1 MSTGKLTPDIDSIN
15 LYREKPILLH
25 GYIWPFVLLYSIW
38 LGYWFGTLGATEY
51 VELGLIGVAVISVL
65 HVLTALFC
73 YWFVSVRC
81 LLMFRKEKLVSQA
94 TFAKVIPP
102 ANSGYPAIVPI
113 FHTKS
118 IATERLTHYFFYQRL
133 KYTFDSDDKESIH
146 AVRFP
151 LSWSLREYKDWR
163 GYTSEEGIKIAKEN
177 YGDNHLRLSVPPFME
192 LFLERAT
199 APFFVFQ
206 VFSVFL
212 WCLDE
217 YWLYPIMT
225 LVLLVLFESGLV
237 MQQLKNLKEI
247 RSMGAQPYRIHVY
260 RNRKW
265 NTISSED
272 IVAGDIVSVTQSVQ
286 EKLIPCDLLLLRGT
300 CIVDES
306 MLTGESIP
314 VTKEPV
320 ESLTNMKPID
330 FGEDD
335 KMHVLFGGTKI
346 VQMTPPAKYAG
357 LPKAPDNGCLCFVL
371 RTGLSTCQGRLL
383 KTIMFSVKAI
393 TANNL
398 ETLAFIAFLL
408 VFAITASAYVWIVGT
423 ADPRRNRY
431 KLFLECTLIIT
442 SVIPQEL
449 PIELSLAVNTSLA
462 SLSKMLIYCTEPFR
476 IPLAGRV
483 DICCFDK
490 TGTLT
495 EDEVV
500 VEGVTGLNGELA
512 EKIIPV
518 RKCPLPTIQV
528 LASAH
533 ALVHSESGLLGD
545 PLEKAMLKAV
555 GWSLNAEGV
564 VHGKTTPRSPPL
576 RIYQRFRF
584 TSQLRRMSTV
594 VGYQGTTDVDLT
606 YMACVKGSPEVLKS
620 MFVDL
625 PMDYDDAYLQMA
637 RRGARVLALGH
648 KTLGRLSHQQ
658 VRELEREEVESNLT
672 FAGFVVISCPL
683 KPDSLKVIQML
694 KSSSH
699 HVTMV
704 TGDNPLTACHVS
716 DLLGITRKDMPILV
730 FTPPNELDDSWHWQS
745 VDDKVV
751 VPCGTVTTTREL
763 ARKYEFCLT
772 GDGIEELRRISSSS
786 SGSCESL
793 LNCMLPKAKVLSRV
807 APSQKEFVLASLR
820 ELGYTTLMC
829 GDGTNDVGALKQAH
843 VGVALLNQTPIMTPA
858 KNGVKS
864 AYQLPLSVTQ
874 PQSGRHRQ
882 PFGNSKTLQDLA
894 ADDEVPIVRL
904 GDASIAAPFTAKM
917 SSAIGV
923 CHIIRQGRCTL
934 VTTLQMFKILAINCL
949 ISAYS
954 LSVLFLKGFKISD
967 CQTTIQALLMTGCF
981 LFISRSK
988 PLEKLSPRRPLP
1000 NVFNLYTLL
1009 TVGGQFAV
1017 HFAALYSLMN
1027 AAEAQMPPLPEGE
1040 LIDIYAD
1047 FKPTVLNTAVYLI
1060 STALQISTI
1069 AVNYEGHPF
1078 RESLFENR
1086 PLLNGLLFATA
1097 GVVALAFG
1105 AFSDSLE
1112 LVLLDDSM
1120 RLAFFQAMIFDFV
1133 AAWMV
1138 DRLLFLLL
1146 GRVRVKKL

>member
-1 MSTGKLTPDIDSIN
+1 M
-15 LYREKPILLH
+15 
-25 GYIWPFVLLYSIW
+25 
-38 LGYWFGTLGATEY
+38 
-51 VELGLIGVAVISVL
+51 
-65 HVLTALFC
+65 
-73 YWFVSVRC
+73 
-81 LLMFRKEKLVSQA
+81 
-94 TFAKVIPP
+94 
-102 ANSGYPAIVPI
+102 
-113 FHTKS
+113 
-118 IATERLTHYFFYQRL
+118 
-133 KYTFDSDDKESIH
+133 
-146 AVRFP
+146 
-151 LSWSLREYKDWR
+151 DWR
-163 GYTSEEGIKIAKEN
+163 GYSTEDDVKIAKEI
-177 YGDNHLRLSVPPFME
+177 YGDNQLRLTVPPFME

-225 LVLLVLFESGLV
+225 LGLLVLFESGLV
-237 MQQLKNLKEI
+237 MQQLKNLREI
-247 RSMGAQPYRIHVY
+247 RSMGAQPYKIYVY
-260 RNRKW
+260 RGKKW
-265 NTISSED
+265 TMISSEQ
-272 IVAGDIVSVTQSVQ
+272 IVAGDILSVTQSVH

-314 VTKEPV
+314 VTKEPI
-320 ESLTNMKPID
+320 EALKTLKPID

-335 KMHVLFGGTKI
+335 KVHVLFGGTKI
-346 VQMTPPAKYAG
+346 VQMTAPSKQG
-357 LPKAPDNGCLCFVL
+357 GTPKAPDGGCPCFVL

-383 KTIMFSVKAI
+383 KTIMFSVKAV

-398 ETLAFIAFLL
+398 ETLAFIGFLL
-408 VFAITASAYVWIVGT
+408 IFALSASAYVWIVGT

-500 VEGVTGLNGELA
+500 VEGVTGLNGELS
-512 EKIIPV
+512 ERIVPV
-518 RKCPLPTIQV
+518 RKCPLTTVQV

-533 ALVHSESGLLGD
+533 ALVHSDEGCLGD

-555 GWSLNAEGV
+555 GWNLNSEGV
-564 VHGKTTPRSPPL
+564 VFGKSIPRSPPL
-576 RIYQRFRF
+576 RIFQRFRF
-584 TSQLRRMSTV
+584 SSQLRRMSTV
-594 VGYQGTTDVDLT
+594 VGYQNTTDVDLN

-620 MFVDL
+620 MFIDAPL
-625 PMDYDDAYLQMA
+625 DYDDAYLQMA
-637 RRGARVLALGH
+637 RRGARPSAGWFQSVSMHNLRGISYAYPAFQFY
-648 KTLGRLSHQQ
+648 SEQ
-658 VRELEREEVESNLT
+658 VRDLKRENIESDLK

-683 KPDSLKVIQML
+683 KPDSLQVIQML
-694 KSSSH
+694 KNSSH
-699 HVTMV
+699 HITMV

-716 DLLGITRKDMPILV
+716 DLLGITRKDTPVLV
-730 FTPPNELDDSWHWQS
+730 FTPPNELDEKWHWQS
-745 VDDKVV
+745 VDDKLV
-751 VPCGTVTTTREL
+751 VPLGNVSSTCEL
-763 ARKYEFCLT
+763 SQKHEFCLT
-772 GDGIEELRRISSSS
+772 GDGIEELRRQVPD
-786 SGSCESL
+786 GECRGL
-793 LNCMLPKAKVLSRV
+793 LACILPKTKVLSRV
-807 APSQKEFVLASLR
+807 APSQKEFILASLR
-820 ELGYTTLMC
+820 GLGYTTLMC

-843 VGVALLNQTPIMTPA
+843 VGVALLNQAPTVLSP
-858 KNGVKS
+858 KNGIKPT
-864 AYQLPLSVTQ
+864 QQ
-874 PQSGRHRQ
+874 PQQPAAPQQ
-882 PFGNSKTLQDLA
+882 PFLFGRRGNQQFNAQKAWEELSA
-894 ADDEVPIVRL
+894 ASAEDEVPVVRL

-917 SSAIGV
+917 SSAVGV
-923 CHIIRQGRCTL
+923 CHIIRQGRSTL

-967 CQTTIQALLMTGCF
+967 PQATIQAFLMTGCF

-988 PLEKLSPRRPLP
+988 PLEKLSKQRPLP

-1009 TVGGQFAV
+1009 TVAGQFLV
-1017 HFAALYSLMN
+1017 HFVALYMLMN
-1027 AAEAQMPPLPEGE
+1027 VAEAQMPPLPEGE
-1040 LIDIYAD
+1040 LIDIHAE

-1086 PLLNGLLFATA
+1086 PLLNGLAFATV
-1097 GVVALAFG
+1097 GTVALAFG
-1105 AFSDSLE
+1105 ALNENLDLVIMDDSL
-1112 LVLLDDSM
+1112 
-1120 RLAFFQAMIFDFV
+1120 RLTFFQAMLFDFI
-1133 AAWMV
+1133 AAWSV

-1146 GRVRVKKL
+1146 GHVRVKKL

>member
-1 MSTGKLTPDIDSIN
+1 MELAPDIDSVN
-15 LYREKPILLH
+15 LYREKHILLH
-25 GYIWPFVLLYSIW
+25 GYMWPFVALYSIW
-38 LGYWFGTLGATEY
+38 FGYWFGTLGASEY
-51 VELGLIGVAVISVL
+51 LELGLIGVAVIGVIQI
-65 HVLTALFC
+65 LTALFC
-73 YWFVSVRC
+73 FWFVPVRC
-81 LLMFRKEKLVSQA
+81 LLMFRKVNKW
-94 TFAKVIPP
+94 
-102 ANSGYPAIVPI
+102 
-113 FHTKS
+113 FHHQILDILP
-118 IATERLTHYFFYQRL
+118 IATQEMSHYFFFQRL
-133 KYTFDSDDKESIH
+133 KYTFDSDDKDSIH
-146 AVRFP
+146 AVKFP
-151 LSWSLREYKDWR
+151 LSWSLNQYKDWR
-163 GYTSEEGIKIAKEN
+163 GYGSEESVNIAKET
-177 YGDNHLRLSVPPFME
+177 YGDNHLRLSVPPFLE

-225 LVLLVLFESGLV
+225 LALLVLFESGLV
-237 MQQLKNLKEI
+237 VQQLKNLKEI
-247 RSMGAQPYRIHVY
+247 RSMSAQPYRLYVY
-260 RNRKW
+260 RNKKW
-265 NTISSED
+265 CSISSEE
-272 IVAGDIVSVTQSVQ
+272 IVACDIVSVTQSVH

-314 VTKEPV
+314 VTKEPI
-320 ESLTNMKPID
+320 EALTSMKPISFD
-330 FGEDD
+330 EDD

-346 VQMTPPAKYAG
+346 VQMTPPAKYTN
-357 LPKAPDNGCLCFVL
+357 LPKGMRVASPDNGCPCFVL

-383 KTIMFSVKAI
+383 KTIMFSVKAV

-398 ETLAFIAFLL
+398 ETLAFIGFLL

-423 ADPRRNRY
+423 SDPRRNRY

-512 EKIIPV
+512 EKIVSV
-518 RKCPLPTIQV
+518 RKCPLATVQV

-533 ALVHSESGLLGD
+533 ALVHSDSGLLGD

-555 GWSLNAEGV
+555 GWSLNSEGV
-564 VHGKTTPRSPPL
+564 VYGKTSP
-576 RIYQRFRF
+576 RFRF
-584 TSQLRRMSTV
+584 TSSLRRMSTV
-594 VGYQGTTDVDLT
+594 VGYQGTTDVDVT

-620 MFVDL
+620 MFVDA

-637 RRGARVLALGH
+637 RRGARVLALGQ
-648 KTLGRLSHQQ
+648 KTLGRLSHQE
-658 VRELEREEVESNLT
+658 VRELKREAVECNLN

-683 KPDSLKVIQML
+683 KPDSHSVIQML

-699 HVTMV
+699 HITMV

-716 DLLGITRKDMPILV
+716 NLLGITRKDTPILLLDSTCDWLFLV
-730 FTPPNELDDSWHWQS
+730 ILTFHWFLPNPVETD
-745 VDDKVV
+745 
-751 VPCGTVTTTREL
+751 RL
-763 ARKYEFCLT
+763 AKSHEFCLT
-772 GDGIEELRRISSSS
+772 GDGIEALRRDASSQRALM
-786 SGSCESL
+786 CI
-793 LNCMLPKAKVLSRV
+793 LPKTKVLSRV
-807 APSQKEFVLASLR
+807 APNQKEFILASLR
-820 ELGYTTLMC
+820 QLGYTTLMC

-843 VGVALLNQTPIMTPA
+843 VGEFFSPSCGDSFTSHSLTASSLSSSSLLGVALLNQAPTTLVSA
-858 KNGVKS
+858 KNGPK
-864 AYQLPLSVTQ
+864 APPPNPLL
-874 PQSGRHRQ
+874 GRHSQ
-882 PFGNSKTLQDLA
+882 QLTAKALQDLA
-894 ADDEVPIVRL
+894 AEDEVPIVRL

-967 CQTTIQALLMTGCF
+967 GQATIQALLMTGCF

-988 PLEKLSPRRPLP
+988 PLDKLSQKRPLP

-1017 HFAALYSLMN
+1017 HFTALYGLIT
-1027 AAEAQMPPLPEGE
+1027 AAEAQIPEGE
-1040 LIDIYAD
+1040 LIDIHAD
-1047 FKPTVLNTAVYLI
+1047 FKPTILNTAVYLI
-1060 STALQISTI
+1060 STALQVSTI

-1078 RESLFENR
+1078 RESLFENK
-1086 PLLNGLLFATA
+1086 PLLNGLAFATA
-1097 GVVALAFG
+1097 GTVALAFG
-1105 AFSDSLE
+1105 ALSDSLE
-1112 LVLLDDSM
+1112 LVLLDDHVSHATWLCLVSALTCGIS
-1120 RLAFFQAMIFDFV
+1120 RHPVGVVCWRSVSRGI
-1133 AAWMV
+1133 
-1138 DRLLFLLL
+1138 
-1146 GRVRVKKL
+1146 

>member
-1 MSTGKLTPDIDSIN
+1 
-15 LYREKPILLH
+15 
-25 GYIWPFVLLYSIW
+25 
-38 LGYWFGTLGATEY
+38 
-51 VELGLIGVAVISVL
+51 
-65 HVLTALFC
+65 
-73 YWFVSVRC
+73 
-81 LLMFRKEKLVSQA
+81 MFRKEKQISQA
-94 TFAKVIPP
+94 SYAKVSPP
-102 ANSGYPAIVPI
+102 ANSGYTSIVPI
-113 FHTKS
+113 IHKKS
-118 IATERLTHYFFYQRL
+118 IASQDVVHYFYFQRL
-133 KYTFDSDDKESIH
+133 KYTFGSDDKDSVH

-151 LSWSLREYKDWR
+151 LSWKLKEYMDWR
-163 GYTSEEGIKIAKEN
+163 GYSSEDDVKIAKET
-177 YGDNHLRLSVPPFME
+177 YGDNHLRLTVPPFRE

-225 LVLLVLFESGLV
+225 LGLLILFESGLV
-237 MQQLKNLKEI
+237 MQQLKNLREI
-247 RSMGAQPYRIHVY
+247 RSMSAQPYKVNVY
-260 RNRKW
+260 RNKKW
-265 NTISSED
+265 MLLSSEE
-272 IVAGDIVSVTQSVQ
+272 IVAGDIVSVTQSVH

-320 ESLTNMKPID
+320 EGLTHLKPIN
-330 FGEDD
+330 FSEDD

-346 VQMTPPAKYAG
+346 VQMTPPTKQSG
-357 LPKAPDNGCLCFVL
+357 IPKAPDGGCPCFVL

-383 KTIMFSVKAI
+383 KTIMFSVKAV

-398 ETLAFIAFLL
+398 ETLAFIGFLL
-408 VFAITASAYVWIVGT
+408 IFALAASAYVWIVGT

-462 SLSKMLIYCTEPFR
+462 SLSKMFIYCTEPFR

-512 EKIIPV
+512 ERIVPV
-518 RKCPLPTIQV
+518 RKCPLPTVQV

-533 ALVHSESGLLGD
+533 ALVHSDNGLLGD

-555 GWSLNAEGV
+555 GWNLNAEGV
-564 VHGKTTPRSPPL
+564 VFGKSVPRSPPL

-594 VGYQGTTDVDLT
+594 VGYQGTTDVDLS
-606 YMACVKGSPEVLKS
+606 YMVCVKGSPEVLKS
-620 MFVDL
+620 MFIDAPL
-625 PMDYDDAYLQMA
+625 DYDDAYLQMA
-637 RRGARVLALGH
+637 RRGARVLALGY
-648 KTLGRLSHQQ
+648 KELGRLSHQE
-658 VRELEREEVESNLT
+658 VRELKRENCEYDLK

-683 KPDSLKVIQML
+683 KSDSLQVIQML
-694 KSSSH
+694 KNSSH
-699 HVTMV
+699 HITMV

-716 DLLGITRKDMPILV
+716 DLLGITRKDTPVLV
-730 FTPPNELDDSWHWQS
+730 FTPPNELDEKWHWQS
-745 VDDKVV
+745 VDDKIL
-751 VPCGTVTTTREL
+751 VPLGNESSTLEL
-763 ARKYEFCLT
+763 ARKHELCLT
-772 GDGIEELRRISSSS
+772 GDGIEELRRQSPD
-786 SGSCESL
+786 GECRGL
-793 LNCMLPKAKVLSRV
+793 LAYILPKTKVLSRV

-820 ELGYTTLMC
+820 GLGYTTLMC

-843 VGVALLNQTPIMTPA
+843 VGVALLNQAPLVLSLQ
-858 KNGVKS
+858 NGSKLTQPTTKPTVPLLPLPGRRGN
-864 AYQLPLSVTQ
+864 QLPDS
-874 PQSGRHRQ
+874 R
-882 PFGNSKTLQDLA
+882 KAWEELA
-894 ADDEVPIVRL
+894 ASGEDEAAVVRL

-923 CHIIRQGRCTL
+923 CHIIRQGRSTL

-967 CQTTIQALLMTGCF
+967 GQATIQALLMTGCF
-981 LFISRSK
+981 LFISRSQ
-988 PLEKLSPRRPLP
+988 PLERLSKQRPLP

-1017 HFAALYSLMN
+1017 HFAALYGLMN
-1027 AAEAQMPPLPEGE
+1027 AAEAQMPQLPADE
-1040 LIDIYAD
+1040 LIDIHAD
-1047 FKPTVLNTAVYLI
+1047 FEPTVFNTAVYLI

-1078 RESLFENR
+1078 RESLLENR
-1086 PLLNGLLFATA
+1086 PLFNSLIFATV
-1097 GVVALAFG
+1097 GTVALAFG
-1105 AFSDSLE
+1105 FLNDSLE
-1112 LVLLDDSM
+1112 LVLMDNQL
-1120 RLAFFQAMIFDFV
+1120 RLTFFQAMIFDFV
-1133 AAWMV
+1133 AAWSV

>member
-1 MSTGKLTPDIDSIN
+1 MGKYIDSVT
-15 LYREKPILLH
+15 LYREKPVLLH
-25 GYIWPFVLLYSIW
+25 GYIWPFVALYSIW

-65 HVLTALFC
+65 HILTALFC
-73 YWFVSVRC
+73 YWFVTVRC
-81 LLMFRKEKLVSQA
+81 LLMFKKEKLVSQA

-102 ANSGYPAIVPI
+102 PNSGYPAIVPI
-113 FHTKS
+113 FHTKVQF
-118 IATERLTHYFFYQRL
+118 LYYWC
-133 KYTFDSDDKESIH
+133 ESIH
-146 AVRFP
+146 AVKFP
-151 LSWSLREYKDWR
+151 LSWSLREYKDC
-163 GYTSEEGIKIAKEN
+163 
-177 YGDNHLRLSVPPFME
+177 LRLSVPPFME

-225 LVLLVLFESGLV
+225 LILLVLFESGLV

-260 RNRKW
+260 RNKKW

-272 IVAGDIVSVTQSVQ
+272 IVAGDIVSVTQSFQ

-320 ESLTNMKPID
+320 ESLTNIKPID

-346 VQMTPPAKYAG
+346 VQMTPPAKHTG

-408 VFAITASAYVWIVGT
+408 IFAITASAYVWIVGT

-518 RKCPLPTIQV
+518 RKCPLPTVQV

-576 RIYQRFRF
+576 FRF

-648 KTLGRLSHQQ
+648 KTLGRLK
-658 VRELEREEVESNLT
+658 REDVESSLT

-683 KPDSLKVIQML
+683 KPDSMKVIQML
-694 KSSSH
+694 KTSSH
-699 HVTMV
+699 YVTMV

-716 DLLGITRKDMPILV
+716 DLLGITRKDTPTLV
-730 FTPPNELDDSWHWQS
+730 FTPPNELGMSHI
-745 VDDKVV
+745 
-751 VPCGTVTTTREL
+751 EL
-763 ARKYEFCLT
+763 TRKYEFCLT
-772 GDGIEELRRISSSS
+772 GDGIEELRRISS
-786 SGSCESL
+786 L
-793 LNCMLPKAKVLSRV
+793 LNCVLPKTKVLSRV

-843 VGVALLNQTPIMTPA
+843 VGVALLNQTPLMMPA
-858 KNGVKS
+858 KNGVKPPH
-864 AYQLPLSVTQ
+864 QLPLPLTQ
-874 PQSGRHRQ
+874 ANTGRRHQ
-882 PFGNSKTLQDLA
+882 PFGNSKALQDLGA
-894 ADDEVPIVRL
+894 EDEVPVVRL

-1017 HFAALYSLMN
+1017 HFTALYTLMN
-1027 AAEAQMPPLPEGE
+1027 AAEAQIPEGE

-1060 STALQISTI
+1060 STALQVRISTI

-1086 PLLNGLLFATA
+1086 PLLNGLVFVTA

-1112 LVLLDDSM
+1112 LVLLDNSVS
-1120 RLAFFQAMIFDFV
+1120 LVTIAAFA
-1133 AAWMV
+1133 
-1138 DRLLFLLL
+1138 
-1146 GRVRVKKL
+1146 

>member
-1 MSTGKLTPDIDSIN
+1 MSSGRLAPDIDSVN
-15 LYREKPILLH
+15 LYREKHILLH
-25 GYIWPFVLLYSIW
+25 GYMWPFVALYSIW
-38 LGYWFGTLGATEY
+38 FGYWFGTLGASEY
-51 VELGLIGVAVISVL
+51 LELGLIGVAVIGVIQI
-65 HVLTALFC
+65 LTALFC
-73 YWFVSVRC
+73 FWFVPVRC
-81 LLMFRKEKLVSQA
+81 LLMFRKEKSVSQA
-94 TFAKVIPP
+94 TFAKVVPP
-102 ANSGYPAIVPI
+102 PNTGYTTVVRI

-118 IATERLTHYFFYQRL
+118 IATQEMSHYFFFQRL
-133 KYTFDSDDKESIH
+133 KYTFDSDDKDSIH
-146 AVRFP
+146 AVKFP
-151 LSWSLREYKDWR
+151 LSWSLNQYKDWR
-163 GYTSEEGIKIAKEN
+163 GYGSEESVNIAKET
-177 YGDNHLRLSVPPFME
+177 YGDNHLRLSVPPFLE

-225 LVLLVLFESGLV
+225 LALLVLFESGLV
-237 MQQLKNLKEI
+237 VQQLKNLKEI
-247 RSMGAQPYRIHVY
+247 RSMSAQPYRLYVY
-260 RNRKW
+260 RNKKW
-265 NTISSED
+265 CSISSEE
-272 IVAGDIVSVTQSVQ
+272 IVACDIVSVTQSVH

-314 VTKEPV
+314 VTKEPI
-320 ESLTNMKPID
+320 EALTSMKPISFD
-330 FGEDD
+330 EDD

-346 VQMTPPAKYAG
+346 VQMTPPAKYTN
-357 LPKAPDNGCLCFVL
+357 LPKAPDNGCPCFVL

-383 KTIMFSVKAI
+383 KTIMFSVKAV

-398 ETLAFIAFLL
+398 ETLAFIGFLL

-423 ADPRRNRY
+423 SDPRRNRY

-512 EKIIPV
+512 EKIVSV
-518 RKCPLPTIQV
+518 RKCPLATVQV

-533 ALVHSESGLLGD
+533 ALVHSDSGLLGD

-555 GWSLNAEGV
+555 GWSLNSEGV
-564 VHGKTTPRSPPL
+564 VYGKTSPRSPPL

-584 TSQLRRMSTV
+584 TSSLRRMSTV
-594 VGYQGTTDVDLT
+594 VGYQGTTDVDVT

-620 MFVDL
+620 MFVDA

-637 RRGARVLALGH
+637 RRGARVLALGQ
-648 KTLGRLSHQQ
+648 KTLGRLSHQE
-658 VRELEREEVESNLT
+658 VRELKREAVECNLN

-683 KPDSLKVIQML
+683 KPDSHSVIQML

-699 HVTMV
+699 HITMV

-716 DLLGITRKDMPILV
+716 NLLGITRKDTPILV
-730 FTPPNELDDSWHWQS
+730 YTPSNELDAGWHWQS
-745 VDDKVV
+745 IDDKIVI
-751 VPCGTVTTTREL
+751 PCSSAPSPVETDRL
-763 ARKYEFCLT
+763 AKSHEFCLT
-772 GDGIEELRRISSSS
+772 GDGIEALRRDASSQRALM
-786 SGSCESL
+786 CI
-793 LNCMLPKAKVLSRV
+793 LPKTKVLSRV
-807 APSQKEFVLASLR
+807 APNQKEFILASLR
-820 ELGYTTLMC
+820 QLGYTTLMC

-843 VGVALLNQTPIMTPA
+843 VGVALLNQAPTTLVSA
-858 KNGVKS
+858 KNGPK
-864 AYQLPLSVTQ
+864 APPPNPLL
-874 PQSGRHRQ
+874 GRHSQ
-882 PFGNSKTLQDLA
+882 QLTAKALQDLA
-894 ADDEVPIVRL
+894 AEDEVPIVRL

-967 CQTTIQALLMTGCF
+967 GQATIQALLMTGCF

-988 PLEKLSPRRPLP
+988 PLDKLSQKRPLP

-1017 HFAALYSLMN
+1017 HFTALYGLIT

-1040 LIDIYAD
+1040 LIDIHAD
-1047 FKPTVLNTAVYLI
+1047 FKPTILNTAVYLI
-1060 STALQISTI
+1060 STALQVSTI

-1078 RESLFENR
+1078 RESLFENK
-1086 PLLNGLLFATA
+1086 PLLNGLAFATA
-1097 GVVALAFG
+1097 GTVALAFG
-1105 AFSDSLE
+1105 ALSDSLE
-1112 LVLLDDSM
+1112 LVLLDDHL
-1120 RLAFFQAMIFDFV
+1120 RLVFFQAMIFDFV
-1133 AAWMV
+1133 AAWTV

-1146 GRVRVKKL
+1146 GRVPMKKL